1 MKERIPEELRRL
13 GRKEE
18 ENLLAFA
25 AERKRLAMKKK
36 ATFSREQLS
45 KSKTFGYGKDLV
57 LAVLED
63 RDYTKDEAEKE
74 IQAYLTGEREGI

>member
-1 MKERIPEELRRL
+1 
-13 GRKEE
+13 
-18 ENLLAFA
+18 
-25 AERKRLAMKKK
+25 MKKK

-57 LAVLED
+57 LAD